1 MIIPPSSWKGDLSI
15 PPRSLSKM
23 APPPL
28 CRSPLLAEGAAGGV
42 SWSHLKG
49 DDDSM
54 LSENIRRFRK
64 ARPLR
69 QEELAERVHVVR
81 QTVSKWENGLSV
93 PDAEQLRD
101 LAAVLGV
108 SVSALL
114 DLTPEDSEADL
125 AGELARRNEEL
136 AELQRREAL
145 RRRVSG
151 KRSAILAWSLAALL
165 CALLAPDGLPAAVLV
180 SGCLVAAVLVL
191 WRNLPLLT
199 GTDQES
205 DLAPLRLTTVF
216 SAVFLVLGL
225 GVSALLGLGV
235 LTLSQRQEE
244 FLAAALVA
252 CLMVFSGLISPRL
265 PFNRHTGLRLPWTV
279 ADERAWRAAHETL
292 GVISLP
298 AALLYLA
305 CVLAFP
311 DGETVTLCAVAA
323 WLGIPALR
331 SYRVFRG
338 KYRS

>member
-1 MIIPPSSWKGDLSI
+1 
-15 PPRSLSKM
+15 
-23 APPPL
+23 
-28 CRSPLLAEGAAGGV
+28 
-42 SWSHLKG
+42 
-49 DDDSM
+49 M

-64 ARPLR
+64 ARSLR

-165 CALLAPDGLPAAVLV
+165 CALLAQGLAAAVLV
-180 SGCLVAAVLVL
+180 GGCLLAALWTL
-191 WRNLPLLT
+191 WRSLPLLT

-225 GVSALLGLGV
+225 GVSALLGLGI

-244 FLAAALVA
+244 LLAAVLVA
-252 CLMVFSGLISPRL
+252 CLMVFAGLISPRL

-279 ADERAWRAAHETL
+279 ADEGAWRAAHETL
-292 GVISLP
+292 GVLSLP

-305 CVLAFP
+305 CILAFP

-338 KYRS
+338 K

>member
-28 CRSPLLAEGAAGGV
+28 CRSPLLAESAAGGV

-225 GVSALLGLGV
+225 GVSALLGLGI

-244 FLAAALVA
+244 LLAAALVA
-252 CLMVFSGLISPRL
+252 CLMVFAGLISPKL

-292 GVISLP
+292 GVLSLP

-311 DGETVTLCAVAA
+311 DGETVTLCAVAL

-338 KYRS
+338 K

>member
-1 MIIPPSSWKGDLSI
+1 M
-15 PPRSLSKM
+15 
-23 APPPL
+23 
-28 CRSPLLAEGAAGGV
+28 
-42 SWSHLKG
+42 
-49 DDDSM
+49 M

-64 ARPLR
+64 ARSLR

-136 AELQRREAL
+136 AELRRREAL

-165 CALLAPDGLPAAVLV
+165 CALLAQGLAAAVLV
-180 SGCLVAAVLVL
+180 GGCLLAAVLVL

-225 GVSALLGLGV
+225 GISALLGLGV

-244 FLAAALVA
+244 LLAAALVA
-252 CLMVFSGLISPRL
+252 CLMVFAGLISPRL

-292 GVISLP
+292 GVLSLP

-305 CVLAFP
+305 CILAFP

-338 KYRS
+338 K

>member
-1 MIIPPSSWKGDLSI
+1 
-15 PPRSLSKM
+15 M

-54 LSENIRRFRK
+54 LSANIWRFRK

-108 SVSALL
+108 SVSVLL
-114 DLTPEDSEADL
+114 DLTPEEGEADL

-216 SAVFLVLGL
+216 SAVFLGLGL

-252 CLMVFSGLISPRL
+252 CLMVFSGLISPGL

>member
-1 MIIPPSSWKGDLSI
+1 MEPSERG
-15 PPRSLSKM
+15 
-23 APPPL
+23 
-28 CRSPLLAEGAAGGV
+28 
-42 SWSHLKG
+42 
-49 DDDSM
+49 DDSM
-54 LSENIRRFRK
+54 LGENIRRFRK
-64 ARPLR
+64 AKGLR

-145 RRRVSG
+145 RRQVSG

-165 CALLAPDGLPAAVLV
+165 CALLAQGLAAAVLV
-180 SGCLVAAVLVL
+180 GGCLLAALWTL
-191 WRNLPLLT
+191 WRSLPLLT

-225 GVSALLGLGV
+225 GISALLGLGV

-244 FLAAALVA
+244 LLAAALVA
-252 CLMVFSGLISPRL
+252 CLMVFAGLISPKL

-279 ADERAWRAAHETL
+279 ADEGAWRAAHETL

-311 DGETVTLCAVAA
+311 DGETVTLCAVAL

>member
-1 MIIPPSSWKGDLSI
+1 
-15 PPRSLSKM
+15 
-23 APPPL
+23 
-28 CRSPLLAEGAAGGV
+28 
-42 SWSHLKG
+42 
-49 DDDSM
+49 M

-64 ARPLR
+64 ARSLR

-136 AELQRREAL
+136 AELRRREAL

-165 CALLAPDGLPAAVLV
+165 CALLAQGLAAAVLV
-180 SGCLVAAVLVL
+180 GGCLLAAVLVL

-225 GVSALLGLGV
+225 GISALLGLGV

-244 FLAAALVA
+244 LLAAALVA
-252 CLMVFSGLISPRL
+252 CLMVFAGLISPRL

-279 ADERAWRAAHETL
+279 ADEGAWRAAHETL

-331 SYRVFRG
+331 SYRVFRR
-338 KYRS
+338 KYRSYAVFHFFRKVLAFWGILSSTDPKRREPR

>member
-1 MIIPPSSWKGDLSI
+1 
-15 PPRSLSKM
+15 
-23 APPPL
+23 
-28 CRSPLLAEGAAGGV
+28 
-42 SWSHLKG
+42 
-49 DDDSM
+49 M

-64 ARPLR
+64 ARSLC

-165 CALLAPDGLPAAVLV
+165 CALLAQGLAAAVLV
-180 SGCLVAAVLVL
+180 GGCLLAAVLVL

-225 GVSALLGLGV
+225 GISALLGLGV

-244 FLAAALVA
+244 LLAAALVA
-252 CLMVFSGLISPRL
+252 CLMVFAGLISPRL

-279 ADERAWRAAHETL
+279 ADEGAWRAAHETL

-311 DGETVTLCAVAA
+311 DGETVTLCAVAL

>member
-1 MIIPPSSWKGDLSI
+1 
-15 PPRSLSKM
+15 
-23 APPPL
+23 
-28 CRSPLLAEGAAGGV
+28 
-42 SWSHLKG
+42 
-49 DDDSM
+49 M

-165 CALLAPDGLPAAVLV
+165 CALLAQGLPAAVLV
-180 SGCLVAAVLVL
+180 SGCLVAVLVL

-244 FLAAALVA
+244 LLAAALVA

-305 CVLAFP
+305 CVLAFL

>member
-1 MIIPPSSWKGDLSI
+1 
-15 PPRSLSKM
+15 
-23 APPPL
+23 
-28 CRSPLLAEGAAGGV
+28 
-42 SWSHLKG
+42 
-49 DDDSM
+49 M

-125 AGELARRNEEL
+125 AGVLARRNEEL

-165 CALLAPDGLPAAVLV
+165 CALLVQGLAAAVLV
-180 SGCLVAAVLVL
+180 GGCLLAALWTL
-191 WRNLPLLT
+191 WRSLPLLT

-225 GVSALLGLGV
+225 GVSALLGLGI

-244 FLAAALVA
+244 LLAAALVA
-252 CLMVFSGLISPRL
+252 CLMVFAGLISPKL

-279 ADERAWRAAHETL
+279 ADEGAWRAAHETL

-338 KYRS
+338 TQRS

>member
-1 MIIPPSSWKGDLSI
+1 
-15 PPRSLSKM
+15 
-23 APPPL
+23 
-28 CRSPLLAEGAAGGV
+28 
-42 SWSHLKG
+42 
-49 DDDSM
+49 M

-64 ARPLR
+64 ARSLR

-165 CALLAPDGLPAAVLV
+165 CALLAQGLAAAVLV
-180 SGCLVAAVLVL
+180 GGCLLAALWTL
-191 WRNLPLLT
+191 WRSLPLLT

-225 GVSALLGLGV
+225 GVSALLGLGI

-244 FLAAALVA
+244 LLAAALVA
-252 CLMVFSGLISPRL
+252 CLMVFAGLISPRL

-279 ADERAWRAAHETL
+279 ADEGAWRAAHETL
-292 GVISLP
+292 GVLSLP

-305 CVLAFP
+305 CILAFP

-338 KYRS
+338 K

>member
-1 MIIPPSSWKGDLSI
+1 
-15 PPRSLSKM
+15 
-23 APPPL
+23 
-28 CRSPLLAEGAAGGV
+28 
-42 SWSHLKG
+42 
-49 DDDSM
+49 M

-64 ARPLR
+64 ARGLR

-101 LAAVLGV
+101 LAAVLEV
-108 SVSALL
+108 PVSALL
-114 DLTPEDSEADL
+114 DLTPEEGEADL
-125 AGELARRNEEL
+125 AGELARRSEEL

-145 RRRVSG
+145 RRQVSG

-165 CALLAPDGLPAAVLV
+165 CALLAQGLAAAVLV
-180 SGCLVAAVLVL
+180 GGCLLAALWTL
-191 WRNLPLLT
+191 WRSLPLLT

-225 GVSALLGLGV
+225 GVSALLGLGI

-244 FLAAALVA
+244 LLAAALVA
-252 CLMVFSGLISPRL
+252 CLMVFADLISPKL

-279 ADERAWRAAHETL
+279 ADEGAWRAAHETL
-292 GVISLP
+292 GVLSLP

-311 DGETVTLCAVAA
+311 DGETVTLCAVAL

-338 KYRS
+338 K

>member
-1 MIIPPSSWKGDLSI
+1 MEPSERG
-15 PPRSLSKM
+15 
-23 APPPL
+23 
-28 CRSPLLAEGAAGGV
+28 
-42 SWSHLKG
+42 
-49 DDDSM
+49 DDSM

-64 ARPLR
+64 ARSLR

-145 RRRVSG
+145 RRQVSG

-165 CALLAPDGLPAAVLV
+165 CALLAQGLAAAVLV
-180 SGCLVAAVLVL
+180 GGCLLAALWTL
-191 WRNLPLLT
+191 WRSLPLLT

-225 GVSALLGLGV
+225 GISALLGLGV

-244 FLAAALVA
+244 LLAAALVA
-252 CLMVFSGLISPRL
+252 CLMVFAGLISPRL

-279 ADERAWRAAHETL
+279 ADEGAWRAAHETL

>member
-1 MIIPPSSWKGDLSI
+1 M
-15 PPRSLSKM
+15 
-23 APPPL
+23 
-28 CRSPLLAEGAAGGV
+28 
-42 SWSHLKG
+42 
-49 DDDSM
+49 M

-64 ARPLR
+64 ARSLR

-165 CALLAPDGLPAAVLV
+165 CALLAQGLAAAVLV
-180 SGCLVAAVLVL
+180 GGCLLAALWTL
-191 WRNLPLLT
+191 WRSLPLLT

-225 GVSALLGLGV
+225 GVSALLGLGI

-244 FLAAALVA
+244 LLAAALVA
-252 CLMVFSGLISPRL
+252 CLMVFAGLISPRL

-279 ADERAWRAAHETL
+279 ADEGAWRAAHETL
-292 GVISLP
+292 GVLSLP

-305 CVLAFP
+305 CILAFP

-338 KYRS
+338 K

>member
-145 RRRVSG
+145 RRQVSG

-235 LTLSQRQEE
+235 LTFSQRQEE

-311 DGETVTLCAVAA
+311 DGETVTLCAVAL

-338 KYRS
+338 T

>member
-1 MIIPPSSWKGDLSI
+1 
-15 PPRSLSKM
+15 
-23 APPPL
+23 
-28 CRSPLLAEGAAGGV
+28 
-42 SWSHLKG
+42 
-49 DDDSM
+49 M

-93 PDAEQLRD
+93 PDVEQLRD

-216 SAVFLVLGL
+216 SAVFLVLG
-225 GVSALLGLGV
+225 VSALLGLGV

>member
-1 MIIPPSSWKGDLSI
+1 MIIPPSSWKGGLSI

-114 DLTPEDSEADL
+114 DLTPEEGETDL

-216 SAVFLVLGL
+216 SAVFLGLGL

>member
-1 MIIPPSSWKGDLSI
+1 
-15 PPRSLSKM
+15 
-23 APPPL
+23 
-28 CRSPLLAEGAAGGV
+28 
-42 SWSHLKG
+42 
-49 DDDSM
+49 M

-64 ARPLR
+64 ARSLR

-125 AGELARRNEEL
+125 AGELARRSEEL

-165 CALLAPDGLPAAVLV
+165 CALLVQGLAAAVLV
-180 SGCLVAAVLVL
+180 GGCLLAALWTL
-191 WRNLPLLT
+191 WRSLPLLT

-225 GVSALLGLGV
+225 GVSALLGLGI

-244 FLAAALVA
+244 LLAAALVA
-252 CLMVFSGLISPRL
+252 CLMVFAGLISPEL

-279 ADERAWRAAHETL
+279 ADEGAWRAAHETL
-292 GVISLP
+292 GVLSLP

-305 CVLAFP
+305 CILAFP

-338 KYRS
+338 K

>member
-1 MIIPPSSWKGDLSI
+1 
-15 PPRSLSKM
+15 M

-93 PDAEQLRD
+93 PDVEQLRD

-114 DLTPEDSEADL
+114 DLTPEEGETDL

-151 KRSAILAWSLAALL
+151 KRSAILAGSLAALL

-235 LTLSQRQEE
+235 LTLS
-244 FLAAALVA
+244 
-252 CLMVFSGLISPRL
+252 
-265 PFNRHTGLRLPWTV
+265 
-279 ADERAWRAAHETL
+279 
-292 GVISLP
+292 
-298 AALLYLA
+298 
-305 CVLAFP
+305 
-311 DGETVTLCAVAA
+311 
-323 WLGIPALR
+323 
-331 SYRVFRG
+331 
-338 KYRS
+338 

>member
-1 MIIPPSSWKGDLSI
+1 
-15 PPRSLSKM
+15 M

-114 DLTPEDSEADL
+114 DLTPEEGETDL

-216 SAVFLVLGL
+216 SAVFLGLGL

>member
-1 MIIPPSSWKGDLSI
+1 
-15 PPRSLSKM
+15 
-23 APPPL
+23 
-28 CRSPLLAEGAAGGV
+28 
-42 SWSHLKG
+42 
-49 DDDSM
+49 M

-64 ARPLR
+64 ARSLR

-93 PDAEQLRD
+93 PDAEQLQD

-145 RRRVSG
+145 RRQVSG

-165 CALLAPDGLPAAVLV
+165 CALLAQGLAAAVLV
-180 SGCLVAAVLVL
+180 GGCLLAALWTL
-191 WRNLPLLT
+191 WRSLPLLT

-225 GVSALLGLGV
+225 GISALLGLGV

-244 FLAAALVA
+244 LLAAALVA
-252 CLMVFSGLISPRL
+252 CLMVFAGLISPRL

-279 ADERAWRAAHETL
+279 ADEGAWRAAHETL

>member
-1 MIIPPSSWKGDLSI
+1 
-15 PPRSLSKM
+15 
-23 APPPL
+23 
-28 CRSPLLAEGAAGGV
+28 
-42 SWSHLKG
+42 
-49 DDDSM
+49 M

-136 AELQRREAL
+136 TELQRREAL

-165 CALLAPDGLPAAVLV
+165 CALLAQGLPAAVLV

-225 GVSALLGLGV
+225 GVSALLGLGI

-244 FLAAALVA
+244 LLAAALVA
-252 CLMVFSGLISPRL
+252 CLMVFAGLISPKL

-292 GVISLP
+292 GVLSLP

-311 DGETVTLCAVAA
+311 DGETVTLCAVAL

-338 KYRS
+338 K

>member
-1 MIIPPSSWKGDLSI
+1 
-15 PPRSLSKM
+15 
-23 APPPL
+23 
-28 CRSPLLAEGAAGGV
+28 
-42 SWSHLKG
+42 
-49 DDDSM
+49 M

-64 ARPLR
+64 ARSLR

-125 AGELARRNEEL
+125 AGELARRSEEL

-165 CALLAPDGLPAAVLV
+165 CALLVQGLAAAVLV
-180 SGCLVAAVLVL
+180 GGCLLAALWTL
-191 WRNLPLLT
+191 WRSLPLLT

-225 GVSALLGLGV
+225 GVSALLGLGI

-244 FLAAALVA
+244 LLAAALVA
-252 CLMVFSGLISPRL
+252 CLMVFAGLISPRL

-292 GVISLP
+292 GVLSLP

-338 KYRS
+338 TQRS

>member
-1 MIIPPSSWKGDLSI
+1 
-15 PPRSLSKM
+15 
-23 APPPL
+23 
-28 CRSPLLAEGAAGGV
+28 
-42 SWSHLKG
+42 
-49 DDDSM
+49 M
-54 LSENIRRFRK
+54 LGENIRHFRK
-64 ARPLR
+64 AKGLR

-145 RRRVSG
+145 RRQVSG

-165 CALLAPDGLPAAVLV
+165 CALLAQGLAAAVLV
-180 SGCLVAAVLVL
+180 GGCLLAAVLVL

-225 GVSALLGLGV
+225 GISALLGLGV

-244 FLAAALVA
+244 LLAAALVA
-252 CLMVFSGLISPRL
+252 CLMVFAGLISPRL

-279 ADERAWRAAHETL
+279 ADEGAWRAAHETL

-331 SYRVFRG
+331 SYRVFRR
-338 KYRS
+338 KYRSYAVFHFFRKVLAFWGILSSTDPKRREPR

>member
-1 MIIPPSSWKGDLSI
+1 
-15 PPRSLSKM
+15 
-23 APPPL
+23 
-28 CRSPLLAEGAAGGV
+28 
-42 SWSHLKG
+42 
-49 DDDSM
+49 M

-64 ARPLR
+64 ARSLR

-114 DLTPEDSEADL
+114 DLTREDSEADL
-125 AGELARRNEEL
+125 AGELARRSEEL

-165 CALLAPDGLPAAVLV
+165 CALLAQGLAAAVLV
-180 SGCLVAAVLVL
+180 SGCLLAALWTL

-225 GVSALLGLGV
+225 GVSALLGLGI

-244 FLAAALVA
+244 LLAAALVA
-252 CLMVFSGLISPRL
+252 CLMVFASLISPKL

-279 ADERAWRAAHETL
+279 ADEGAWRAAHETL
-292 GVISLP
+292 GVLSLP

-305 CVLAFP
+305 CILAFP

-338 KYRS
+338 K

>member
-114 DLTPEDSEADL
+114 DLTPEEGETDL

-338 KYRS
+338 TQRS

>member
-1 MIIPPSSWKGDLSI
+1 MEPSERG
-15 PPRSLSKM
+15 
-23 APPPL
+23 
-28 CRSPLLAEGAAGGV
+28 
-42 SWSHLKG
+42 
-49 DDDSM
+49 DDSM

-64 ARPLR
+64 ARGLR

-145 RRRVSG
+145 RRQVSG

-165 CALLAPDGLPAAVLV
+165 CALLAQGLAAAVLV
-180 SGCLVAAVLVL
+180 GGCLLAALWTL
-191 WRNLPLLT
+191 WRSLPLLT

-225 GVSALLGLGV
+225 GVSALLGLGI

-244 FLAAALVA
+244 LLAAALVA
-252 CLMVFSGLISPRL
+252 CLMVFAGLISPRL

-279 ADERAWRAAHETL
+279 ADEGAWRAAHETL

>member
-1 MIIPPSSWKGDLSI
+1 M
-15 PPRSLSKM
+15 
-23 APPPL
+23 
-28 CRSPLLAEGAAGGV
+28 
-42 SWSHLKG
+42 
-49 DDDSM
+49 
-54 LSENIRRFRK
+54 
-64 ARPLR
+64 
-69 QEELAERVHVVR
+69 VR

-101 LAAVLGV
+101 LAAVLDV
-108 SVSALL
+108 PVSALL
-114 DLTPEDSEADL
+114 DLTPEEGEADL

-136 AELQRREAL
+136 AELRRREAL
-145 RRRVSG
+145 RRQVSG

-180 SGCLVAAVLVL
+180 SGCLLAALWTL

-199 GTDQES
+199 GTTEAS
-205 DLAPLRLTTVF
+205 ELAPIRLTTVF

-244 FLAAALVA
+244 LLAAALVA
-252 CLMVFSGLISPRL
+252 CLMVFAGLISPKL

-279 ADERAWRAAHETL
+279 ADEGAWRAAHETL
-292 GVISLP
+292 GVLSLP

-311 DGETVTLCAVAA
+311 DGETVTLCAVAL

-338 KYRS
+338 T

>member
-1 MIIPPSSWKGDLSI
+1 
-15 PPRSLSKM
+15 
-23 APPPL
+23 
-28 CRSPLLAEGAAGGV
+28 
-42 SWSHLKG
+42 
-49 DDDSM
+49 M

-64 ARPLR
+64 ARSLR

-114 DLTPEDSEADL
+114 DLTREDSEADL
-125 AGELARRNEEL
+125 AGELARRSEEL

-165 CALLAPDGLPAAVLV
+165 CALLAQGLAAAVLV
-180 SGCLVAAVLVL
+180 SGCLLAALWTL

-225 GVSALLGLGV
+225 GVSALLGLGI

-244 FLAAALVA
+244 LLAAALVA
-252 CLMVFSGLISPRL
+252 CLMVFAGLISPRL

-279 ADERAWRAAHETL
+279 ADEGAWRAAHETL

>member
-1 MIIPPSSWKGDLSI
+1 
-15 PPRSLSKM
+15 
-23 APPPL
+23 
-28 CRSPLLAEGAAGGV
+28 
-42 SWSHLKG
+42 
-49 DDDSM
+49 M

-64 ARPLR
+64 ARGLR

-101 LAAVLGV
+101 LAAVLNV
-108 SVSALL
+108 PVSALL

-145 RRRVSG
+145 RRQVSG

-165 CALLAPDGLPAAVLV
+165 CALLAQGLAAAVLV
-180 SGCLVAAVLVL
+180 GGCLLAALWTL
-191 WRNLPLLT
+191 WRSLPLLT

-225 GVSALLGLGV
+225 GISALLGLGV

-244 FLAAALVA
+244 LLAAALVA
-252 CLMVFSGLISPRL
+252 CLMVFAGLISPRL

-279 ADERAWRAAHETL
+279 ADEGAWRAAHETL

>member
-1 MIIPPSSWKGDLSI
+1 
-15 PPRSLSKM
+15 
-23 APPPL
+23 
-28 CRSPLLAEGAAGGV
+28 
-42 SWSHLKG
+42 
-49 DDDSM
+49 M

-64 ARPLR
+64 VRSLR

-101 LAAVLGV
+101 LAAVLNV
-108 SVSALL
+108 PVSALL

-145 RRRVSG
+145 RRQVSG

-165 CALLAPDGLPAAVLV
+165 CALLAQGLAAAVLV
-180 SGCLVAAVLVL
+180 GGCLLAAVLVL
-191 WRNLPLLT
+191 WRSLPLLT

-225 GVSALLGLGV
+225 GISALLGLGV

-244 FLAAALVA
+244 LLAAALVA
-252 CLMVFSGLISPRL
+252 CLMVFAGLISPRL

-279 ADERAWRAAHETL
+279 ADEGAWRAAHETL

>member
-1 MIIPPSSWKGDLSI
+1 
-15 PPRSLSKM
+15 
-23 APPPL
+23 
-28 CRSPLLAEGAAGGV
+28 
-42 SWSHLKG
+42 
-49 DDDSM
+49 M

-64 ARPLR
+64 ARSLR

-145 RRRVSG
+145 RRQVSG
-151 KRSAILAWSLAALL
+151 KWSAILAWSLAALL
-165 CALLAPDGLPAAVLV
+165 CALLAQGLAAAVLV
-180 SGCLVAAVLVL
+180 GGCLLAALWTL
-191 WRNLPLLT
+191 WRSLPLLT

-225 GVSALLGLGV
+225 GVSALLGLGI

-244 FLAAALVA
+244 LLAAALVA
-252 CLMVFSGLISPRL
+252 CLMVFAGLISPRL

-279 ADERAWRAAHETL
+279 ADEGAWRAAHETL

>member
-1 MIIPPSSWKGDLSI
+1 MEPSERG
-15 PPRSLSKM
+15 
-23 APPPL
+23 
-28 CRSPLLAEGAAGGV
+28 
-42 SWSHLKG
+42 
-49 DDDSM
+49 DDSM

-64 ARPLR
+64 ARGLR

-125 AGELARRNEEL
+125 AEELARRNEEL

-145 RRRVSG
+145 RRQVSG

-165 CALLAPDGLPAAVLV
+165 CALLAQGLAAAVLV
-180 SGCLVAAVLVL
+180 GGCLLATVLVL

-225 GVSALLGLGV
+225 GVSALLGLGI

-244 FLAAALVA
+244 LLAAALVA
-252 CLMVFSGLISPRL
+252 CLMVFAGLISPRL

-279 ADERAWRAAHETL
+279 ADEGAWRAAHETL
-292 GVISLP
+292 GVLSLP

-311 DGETVTLCAVAA
+311 DGETVTLCAVAL
-323 WLGIPALR
+323 WQGIPALR

-338 KYRS
+338 T

>member
-1 MIIPPSSWKGDLSI
+1 M
-15 PPRSLSKM
+15 
-23 APPPL
+23 
-28 CRSPLLAEGAAGGV
+28 
-42 SWSHLKG
+42 
-49 DDDSM
+49 
-54 LSENIRRFRK
+54 
-64 ARPLR
+64 
-69 QEELAERVHVVR
+69 
-81 QTVSKWENGLSV
+81 
-93 PDAEQLRD
+93 
-101 LAAVLGV
+101 

-145 RRRVSG
+145 RRQVSG

-165 CALLAPDGLPAAVLV
+165 CALLAQGLAAAVLV
-180 SGCLVAAVLVL
+180 GGCLLAAVLVL

-225 GVSALLGLGV
+225 GISALLGLGI

-244 FLAAALVA
+244 LLAAALVA
-252 CLMVFSGLISPRL
+252 CLMVFAGLISPKL

-279 ADERAWRAAHETL
+279 ADEGAWRAAHETL

>member
-1 MIIPPSSWKGDLSI
+1 M
-15 PPRSLSKM
+15 
-23 APPPL
+23 
-28 CRSPLLAEGAAGGV
+28 
-42 SWSHLKG
+42 
-49 DDDSM
+49 M

-64 ARPLR
+64 ARSLR

-101 LAAVLGV
+101 LAAVLDV
-108 SVSALL
+108 PVSALL

-151 KRSAILAWSLAALL
+151 KRSVILAWSLAALL
-165 CALLAPDGLPAAVLV
+165 CALLAQGLAAAVLV
-180 SGCLVAAVLVL
+180 SGCLLAALWTL

-216 SAVFLVLGL
+216 SAVFLTLGL
-225 GVSALLGLGV
+225 GVSALLGLGI

-244 FLAAALVA
+244 LLAAALVA
-252 CLMVFSGLISPRL
+252 CLMVFAGLISPKL

-279 ADERAWRAAHETL
+279 ADEGAWRAAHETL
-292 GVISLP
+292 GVLSLP

-305 CVLAFP
+305 CILAFP
-311 DGETVTLCAVAA
+311 DGETVTLCAAAA

-338 KYRS
+338 E

>member
-1 MIIPPSSWKGDLSI
+1 
-15 PPRSLSKM
+15 
-23 APPPL
+23 
-28 CRSPLLAEGAAGGV
+28 
-42 SWSHLKG
+42 
-49 DDDSM
+49 M

-108 SVSALL
+108 SVSVLL
-114 DLTPEDSEADL
+114 DLTPEEGETDL
-125 AGELARRNEEL
+125 AGELARCNEEL

-165 CALLAPDGLPAAVLV
+165 CALLAQGLAAAVLV
-180 SGCLVAAVLVL
+180 GGCLLAAVLVL